1 MRKINLLDLPSTKV
15 ARWYLSLE
23 YFWPVSALVLLPT
36 VLAEIQTYTAVGTKE
51 AMLISGLHNQD
62 MKDLVIKWIVI
73 KLCAVTTLYLFL
85 LLMKIY
91 FQARNI
97 KALKAS
103 TLVALG
109 VIGGIFNGLVQKMLI
124 QVLDVFEAGTTFSRI
139 TAPITLAVVL
149 LFGLSILTSNIRK
162 YRVQAK
168 KAEDETRALR
178 SVKFM
183 QQEILLGFRE
193 HNLAIST
200 KVNESAT
207 DALNR
212 LSDLGSYTSMLDSN
226 FSSEIRRISDSTI
239 RDLSHEIAGS
249 YQDVNSFEGE
259 LTKSEKGINLFRLFR
274 DSINFAPLNPFAISF
289 GFVFVISGA
298 MIRHADFRQAITIV
312 AGVFC
317 VIYIIQ
323 LASSYLYRLFGLQ
336 NIYTVLV
343 TTLIA
348 GYLPPFLIYRNF
360 LHFQHLVPDI
370 EKYPPASGLFMLTL
384 IVLTFVGYI
393 QQAGLLA
400 SEDIL
405 KSRKQFIINTK
416 IASKPYS
423 KEIAQISRNWARHL
437 HGRVQSQIM
446 AATFEIENAQ
456 EKGDA
461 AAVERALQQIIEV
474 FKHAN
479 QLDVQASKTLMEA
492 IELRTGQW
500 SGLLEIDLRVAPEFA
515 SRGGVEILTITDVVE
530 EMITNASRHGKA
542 TKIRIELERHN
553 PTQMLIRSIDNGTHF
568 EKKKRGFGSRFFEEV
583 SEGRWNISRNP
594 AFAETTVAV
603 LLVISSSHNYSIQ
616 HRSLAPGADFYRP

>member
-15 ARWYLSLE
+15 APWYLSLE
-23 YFWPVSALVLLPT
+23 YFWPVSGLALLPT
-36 VLAEIQTYTAVGTKE
+36 VLAEIQTYSAVGTKE

-62 MKDLVIKWIVI
+62 IKNLVIKWIVI

-91 FQARNI
+91 FKSRNI
-97 KALKAS
+97 KAIRSS

-109 VIGGIFNGLVQKMLI
+109 VIGGIFYGLVQKMLI
-124 QVLDVFEAGTTFSRI
+124 QVLDVFEAGTTIARV

-149 LFGLSILTSNIRK
+149 LFTLSILTSNIRK

-168 KAEDETRALR
+168 KAEDEARALQ
-178 SVKFM
+178 SVKNM
-183 QQEILLGFRE
+183 QQEILLGFQE

-207 DALNR
+207 VALNR

-226 FSSEIRRISDSTI
+226 YSSEIRHITDSTI

-249 YQDVNSFEGE
+249 YQDVNSFEGD

-274 DSINFAPLNPFAISF
+274 DSINFAPLNPFAITF
-289 GFVFVISGA
+289 AFVFVISGA
-298 MIRHADFRQAITIV
+298 MICHADFRQAITIM
-312 AGVFC
+312 AGAFC

-336 NIYTVLV
+336 NIYTVIV

-360 LHFQHLVPDI
+360 LNFQHLVPDI
-370 EKYPPASGLFMLTL
+370 KKYPPASGLFMITL
-384 IVLTFVGYI
+384 IVITFVGYI
-393 QQAGLLA
+393 HQAGLLA

-405 KSRKQFIINTK
+405 KSRKQFIINSK

-437 HGRVQSQIM
+437 HGRVQSQII

-456 EKGDA
+456 EIGDA
-461 AAVERALQQIIEV
+461 VAVERALQQIIEV
-474 FKHAN
+474 LEHADK
-479 QLDVQASKTLMEA
+479 LEGQASKTFMEA
-492 IELRTGQW
+492 IDMRTRQW
-500 SGLLEIDLRVAPEFA
+500 SRLLDIDLRIAPELVN
-515 SRGGVEILTITDVVE
+515 RGGDEILTVADVVD
-530 EMITNASRHGKA
+530 EMITNASRHGEA
-542 TKIRIELERHN
+542 TNIRIEIERYNSTHII
-553 PTQMLIRSIDNGTHF
+553 IRAIDNGTKF
-568 EKKKRGFGSRFFEEV
+568 EEKKRGFGSRFFEEA
-583 SEGRWNISRNP
+583 SEGLWNISRNS
-594 AFAETTVAV
+594 AFDETTVVV
-603 LLVISSSHNYSIQ
+603 LLDIS
-616 HRSLAPGADFYRP
+616 GADN